1 MKKLKLFIISILV
14 LLFVLVILTY
24 AAFKFEVFTVN
35 VDFEPDNI
43 KEMNIASKDLESIN
57 LIPITSLKLKELIRK
72 KNEENN
78 PVIFSLWASHC
89 KPCIREFNIMDSLN
103 MFSNKDLN
111 FVILNADPIEDSR
124 INTAKKILYSN
135 NMTFDTYQIDV
146 DENYRFI
153 ITEKILD
160 KYLSKVFADFEVG
173 FPLTKIWNSE
183 NELLYDKVGLNEDSL
198 LNTLNIL
205 N

>member
-89 KPCIREFNIMDSLN
+89 KPCIREFNIMDSLS
-103 MFSNKDLN
+103 MFDKEHLN

-124 INTAKKILYSN
+124 INTAKKILY
-135 NMTFDTYQIDV
+135 
-146 DENYRFI
+146 
-153 ITEKILD
+153 
-160 KYLSKVFADFEVG
+160 LS
-173 FPLTKIWNSE
+173 LIH
-183 NELLYDKVGLNEDSL
+183 
-198 LNTLNIL
+198 I
-205 N
+205 